1 MQDFQSRLQIVL
13 DDLNLEV
20 ISVRMGNRTWLI
32 SVNNGHL
39 DGAMFNQLLDALNLQ
54 LYDYV
59 FITVLPNLDVRVVV
73 LDATTDRERIYDWL

>member
-1 MQDFQSRLQIVL
+1 M
-13 DDLNLEV
+13 
-20 ISVRMGNRTWLI
+20 I